1 MTDDES
7 NETEPEDGDD
17 GTDGD
22 PPKRRK
28 RRPKKDKVL
37 HTRVP
42 QVLEEELKA
51 LATSWRVPVSNVVR
65 TLLEDAI
72 DVMSAAEKR
81 AQSELRS
88 LTDRLGQAAPRRPTP
103 ATAPSPSAPLEGAL
117 GVTELTLVSDSEC
130 GVTGQ
135 ALKEGEPALLV
146 HFSDGRPPL
155 VVSPACRALLDKS

>member
-7 NETEPEDGDD
+7 NDETTEASDSGEAGR
-17 GTDGD
+17 
-22 PPKRRK
+22 RRK
-28 RRPKKDKVL
+28 PKKDKVL

-42 QVLEEELKA
+42 KVLEEELKA

-72 DVMSAAEKR
+72 DVMSAAERR

-88 LTDRLGQAAPRRPTP
+88 LTDRLAPAPRRASTAAPQAP
-103 ATAPSPSAPLEGAL
+103 APSAPLEGAL

-135 ALKEGEPALLV
+135 PLAEGDDALLV
-146 HFSDGRPPL
+146 HFADGRPPL
-155 VVSPACRALLDKS
+155 VVSPACRALLDKG

>member
-1 MTDDES
+1 MTDDEL
-7 NETEPEDGDD
+7 THDVMDD
-17 GTDGD
+17 GGR
-22 PPKRRK
+22 PHPRRK
-28 RRPKKDKVL
+28 PKKDKVL

-88 LTDRLGQAAPRRPTP
+88 LSDRLTPGAPRRPAP
-103 ATAPSPSAPLEGAL
+103 APKSPSAPLEGAL
-117 GVTELTLVSDSEC
+117 GVSELTLVSNAEC

-135 ALKEGEPALLV
+135 ALKEGDGALLV
-146 HFSDGRPPL
+146 HFADGRPPL
-155 VVSPACRALLDKS
+155 LVAPACRDLLDGS

>member
-1 MTDDES
+1 MTDEESKDATEAEAPDEGG
-7 NETEPEDGDD
+7 EEP
-17 GTDGD
+17 
-22 PPKRRK
+22 KARRK
-28 RRPKKDKVL
+28 PKAKKDKVL

-42 QVLEEELKA
+42 KVLEEELKA

-88 LTDRLGQAAPRRPTP
+88 LTDRLGPAAPRRHAEP
-103 ATAPSPSAPLEGAL
+103 APSPSAPLEGAL

-135 ALKEGEPALLV
+135 TLKEGDEALLI
-146 HFSDGRPPL
+146 HFADGRPPL
-155 VVSPACRALLDKS
+155 VVAPACRALLDKS

>member
-1 MTDDES
+1 MAEDEAA
-7 NETEPEDGDD
+7 EREAEVDQGRP
-17 GTDGD
+17 
-22 PPKRRK
+22 RR
-28 RRPKKDKVL
+28 RAKKDKVL

-88 LTDRLGQAAPRRPTP
+88 LSDRLGPSPRRAAPP
-103 ATAPSPSAPLEGAL
+103 ASGAPLEGAL
-117 GVTELTLVSDSEC
+117 GVTELTLVADAEC

-135 ALKEGEPALLV
+135 PLNEGDEALLV
-146 HFSDGRPPL
+146 HFADGRSPL
-155 VVSPACRALLDKS
+155 VVAPACRALLES

>member
-7 NETEPEDGDD
+7 RDPELEDDDD
-17 GTDGD
+17 GEDEAPSKG
-22 PPKRRK
+22 RK

-88 LTDRLGQAAPRRPTP
+88 LTDRLGPSPRRAAPAAP
-103 ATAPSPSAPLEGAL
+103 APSAPLEGAL

-146 HFSDGRPPL
+146 HFADGRPPL
-155 VVSPACRALLDKS
+155 VVSPACRALLEKS

>member
-1 MTDDES
+1 MTDEES
-7 NETEPEDGDD
+7 TEAQEGEATEPEAQ
-17 GTDGD
+17 
-22 PPKRRK
+22 PRRK
-28 RRPKKDKVL
+28 RKAKKDKVL

-42 QVLEEELKA
+42 QVLEEELKE
-51 LATSWRVPVSNVVR
+51 LASSWRVPVSNVVR

-88 LTDRLGQAAPRRPTP
+88 LTDRLGPAAPRPRAERT
-103 ATAPSPSAPLEGAL
+103 TPSPSAPLEGAL

-135 ALKEGEPALLV
+135 TLKEGDDALLV
-146 HFSDGRPPL
+146 HFADGRPPL
-155 VVSPACRALLDKS
+155 VVAPACRALLDKS

>member
-7 NETEPEDGDD
+7 QPTEPDVGADD
-17 GTDGD
+17 GADDAEPT
-22 PPKRRK
+22 RR

-88 LTDRLGQAAPRRPTP
+88 LSDRLGPAAPRRAATP
-103 ATAPSPSAPLEGAL
+103 AASPAAPLEGAL

-135 ALKEGEPALLV
+135 TLKEGDAALLV
-146 HFSDGRPPL
+146 HFADGRPPL
-155 VVSPACRALLDKS
+155 VVAPACRALLDKS